1 MAAPTKPEPESPI
14 IDWFS
19 RHGVKALFALILV
32 ELAFHAWAV
41 SQAKRR
47 EAEDAGRPGKPA
59 VTSRPMPS

>member
-1 MAAPTKPEPESPI
+1 MSAPTTPETDSPI

-19 RHGVKALFALILV
+19 RHGIKAIFALLLV

-41 SQAKRR
+41 NQAKRR
-47 EAEDAGRPGKPA
+47 EAEEDARPGRPA

>member
-1 MAAPTKPEPESPI
+1 MDAPTKPEPESPI

-19 RHGVKALFALILV
+19 RHGIKAIFALLLV

-47 EAEDAGRPGKPA
+47 EAEDAARPNRPA
-59 VTSRPMPS
+59 VTSRPTPS

>member
-1 MAAPTKPEPESPI
+1 MSAPTRPEPESPI

-19 RHGVKALFALILV
+19 RHGIKAIFALLLV

-41 SQAKRR
+41 GQAKRR
-47 EAEDAGRPGKPA
+47 EAEEAARPGRPA